1 MVIDKLFYRP
11 AEIHL
16 LQGDFTNSKEK
27 LNWEPTVKFDELVK
41 MMVEADLEH
50 GRLLLNQK

>member
-16 LQGDFTNSKEK
+16 LQGDFTKGKEK